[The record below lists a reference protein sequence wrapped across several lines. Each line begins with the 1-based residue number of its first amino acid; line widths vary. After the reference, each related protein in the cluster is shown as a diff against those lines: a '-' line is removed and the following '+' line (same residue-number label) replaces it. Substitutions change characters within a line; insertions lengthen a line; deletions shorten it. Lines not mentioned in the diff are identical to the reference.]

1 MLPEKNNFRV
11 ITFGCRLNFWETEVI
26 KDHLDAKCSSQIT
39 VFNTCSVTS
48 EAERKAKKAI
58 RKIKAL
64 NPHSKILVTGCA
76 AQINPEAWSAMPEV
90 NYVVGNKEKVDKNFW
105 TSFFKDESL
114 IKENIVVSD
123 IMTLKETSNHLLNN
137 FNEKTRCFLQI
148 QNGCDHRCTFC
159 VIPYGRGNSRS
170 TRAEDIIK
178 NIRNALDNQ
187 VKEIVLTGVDLTSW
201 GNDFSEKKSLGSL
214 LKIIFKEIPD
224 LPRLR
229 ISSLDPAEI
238 DHDFMDVLE
247 TQENLM
253 PHLHLS
259 IQHGDNIILKRM
271 KRRHLFIDVINFV
284 KEAKLRRPDVVF
296 GGDFI
301 SGFPTENEEAHKN
314 SIKLIKEAEINF
326 AHIFPFSPR
335 NGTPAAK
342 MKGLSKT
349 IINQRSK
356 ELREL
361 SQKNTNKFL
370 NSLIGTIQKVLVEK
384 NNTGYT
390 PQFAKVK
397 LDGNLKPGNIID
409 ANVIG
414 MGNLFLIGSIK

>member
-1 MLPEKNNFRV
+1 MLPEENNFRV

-26 KDHLDAKCSSQIT
+26 KDHLNSQCSSQVT
-39 VFNTCSVTS
+39 VFNTCSVTG
-48 EAERKAKKAI
+48 EAERKAKQAI

-76 AQINPEAWSAMPEV
+76 AQISPETWSAMPEV
-90 NYVVGNKEKVDKNFW
+90 NYVIGNKEKVDKDFW
-105 TSFFKDESL
+105 ARFFKNENL

-123 IMTLKETSNHLLNN
+123 IMKLKETSNHLLKN
-137 FNEKTRCFLQI
+137 FDEKTRCFLQI

-170 TRAEDIIK
+170 TKVEVIIK
-178 NIRNALDNQ
+178 NIRNALENE
-187 VKEIVLTGVDLTSW
+187 VKEIILTGVDLTSW
-201 GNDFSEKKSLGSL
+201 GNDFKEKKSLGSL
-214 LKIIFKEIPD
+214 LKTIFEEIPK

-247 TQENLM
+247 KQENLM

-259 IQHGDNIILKRM
+259 IQHGDNLILKRM
-271 KRRHLFIDVINFV
+271 KRRHLYRDVINFV
-284 KEAKLRRPDVVF
+284 KEAKRRRSDVVF

-301 SGFPTENEEAHKN
+301 SGFPTETEEAHKN

-326 AHIFPFSPR
+326 AHIFPYSPR
-335 NGTPAAK
+335 NGTPAA
-342 MKGLSKT
+342 MMRGLSKK
-349 IINQRSK
+349 IINQRSH

-361 SQKNTNKFL
+361 SQKNTSKFL
-370 NSLIGTIQKVLVEK
+370 NSLLGTKQKVLLEK

-397 LDGNLKPGNIID
+397 FVGNLNAGKIID
-409 ANVIG
+409 ATIIG
-414 MGNLFLIGSIK
+414 VENLYLIGNIK